1 MTGRLRH
8 SMCGTKAAFRTQKSA
23 EKIAIKFHQRTYEC
37 PICFCWHCTSLE
49 NWRDEFVRKDYM
61 DRRLAQQE
69 ATIRG
74 ELNSTIRVLK
84 MRIGELE
91 AQAMRASE
99 PRPQEG

>member
-1 MTGRLRH
+1 
-8 SMCGTKAAFRTQKSA
+8 
-23 EKIAIKFHQRTYEC
+23 
-37 PICFCWHCTSLE
+37 
-49 NWRDEFVRKDYM
+49 M